1 MLRIKDGIDLKK
13 TLPKYGFK
21 NIMWDIWELSIDK
34 NNNNNNDDENLCE
47 VSLLV
52 KPSSVNNQDNSIF
65 TYVYMTFYDASN
77 IEIDNIYPMDI
88 IYDMIIDGI
97 IEKVED

>member
-52 KPSSVNNQDNSIF
+52 NPSSVNNQDNSIF
-65 TYVYMTFYDASN
+65 TYVYMTFYDAPN